1 VTNEILSPR
10 TRVETSDSRKADPPT
25 DKERFEMGKELYV
38 VSLAEKMWAETRV
51 AVRADSMEEAARLAL
66 AGARYDNMEEWFI
79 DYGQDLLDD
88 TLLKEVSTTTQD
100 DVASDADQHH
110 LLDDTLTKKVSTTT
124 EDDVDAEV
132 ALRLDE
138 AHERAIN
145 KWKEGEAWWAR
156 WFEENSD
163 YLSELWGEGRV

>member
-1 VTNEILSPR
+1 MNDLL
-10 TRVETSDSRKADPPT
+10 T
-25 DKERFEMGKELYV
+25 DRESEMGKELYV
-38 VSLAEKMWAETRV
+38 VTLSQKINAEARV

-66 AGARYDNMEEWFI
+66 EGAHYDMTEWCI
-79 DYGQDLLDD
+79 CYDYDLLDD
-88 TLLKEVSTTTQD
+88 TMINDVSTTTQD
-100 DVASDADQHH
+100 DSESDADQTH
-110 LLDDTLTKKVSTTT
+110 LLDGDPL
-124 EDDVDAEV
+124 
-132 ALRLDE
+132 LNFRLDE